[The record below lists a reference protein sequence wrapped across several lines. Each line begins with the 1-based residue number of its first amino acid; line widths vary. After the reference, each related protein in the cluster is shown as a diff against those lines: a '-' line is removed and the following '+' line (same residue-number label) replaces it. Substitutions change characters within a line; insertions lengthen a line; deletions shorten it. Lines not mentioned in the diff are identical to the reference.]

1 MLKRNSIRTDE
12 ERKRDMMNQRY
23 NYSLS
28 LRKQKISEYINKKR
42 MNKKNRI
49 NVYNPKNPLID
60 LTNKRELYSKDNLER
75 FNNYLNMFL
84 KTSNIKELYE
94 YLQIIKDILSQIPEI
109 CCKVF
114 YQAIIISGSMKYMID
129 LIDYCYP
136 PLRNIIFNILSSISY
151 ESEFTELLFLNKV
164 NYKITQIIKEDN
176 SINENE
182 LKDMIYLITNIS
194 LDNKEFSQY
203 ILQNDYV
210 NILLNY
216 IPKIINNRQLLGISI
231 WSFSSFIENNS
242 KINKLISTEQL
253 VQIYNIAINTI
264 KSTPKEI
271 YSNRTNGG
279 NAFYF
284 SIDIIY
290 KITSKITSDKRCSK
304 VINYPNDLETL
315 NSIFNVV
322 ISLLE
327 NTKNLHLKNM
337 GLKIINNFIFID
349 EEEIFQSYL
358 INNSFINILSELLN
372 ENKSNS
378 ISSMICCIIMN
389 LSCSFSESISKNEN
403 LILTLLDL
411 GKNSKDIIMRK
422 NAFLSIL
429 GLCQNKNFEII
440 KLLVNNGLID
450 IIYNL
455 MNICQ
460 NEFTII
466 QYCLQGIVKI
476 IETFQDS
483 FEYIKEIINI
493 LNKKGMLEYIEKLIY
508 EKNNNNIL
516 QMSEYILEKKK
527 MYIEEVYCLN
537 Y

>member
-1 MLKRNSIRTDE
+1 
-12 ERKRDMMNQRY
+12 
-23 NYSLS
+23 
-28 LRKQKISEYINKKR
+28 
-42 MNKKNRI
+42 
-49 NVYNPKNPLID
+49 
-60 LTNKRELYSKDNLER
+60 
-75 FNNYLNMFL
+75 
-84 KTSNIKELYE
+84 
-94 YLQIIKDILSQIPEI
+94 
-109 CCKVF
+109 
-114 YQAIIISGSMKYMID
+114 
-129 LIDYCYP
+129 
-136 PLRNIIFNILSSISY
+136 
-151 ESEFTELLFLNKV
+151 
-164 NYKITQIIKEDN
+164 
-176 SINENE
+176 
-182 LKDMIYLITNIS
+182 
-194 LDNKEFSQY
+194 
-203 ILQNDYV
+203 
-210 NILLNY
+210 
-216 IPKIINNRQLLGISI
+216 
-231 WSFSSFIENNS
+231 
-242 KINKLISTEQL
+242 
-253 VQIYNIAINTI
+253 
-264 KSTPKEI
+264 
-271 YSNRTNGG
+271 
-279 NAFYF
+279 
-284 SIDIIY
+284 
-290 KITSKITSDKRCSK
+290 
-304 VINYPNDLETL
+304 
-315 NSIFNVV
+315 
-322 ISLLE
+322 
-327 NTKNLHLKNM
+327 M

-358 INNSFINILSELLN
+358 INNSFINILSDLLN